1 MTATQPLAEPF
12 LRVENL
18 DVVFPNGTKALAAVD
33 LTVAPGEFVAL
44 VGPSGCGKSTL
55 LRVIAGLLAPSAGA
69 AKLSGRECGQ
79 QRREKQDI
87 SFVFQSPT
95 LLPWRTVE
103 KNVRLP
109 LELQRRLQPDSRER
123 VEQLLQLV
131 GLQDF
136 RRAFPHQ
143 LSGGMQMRASL
154 ARALVTKPETLLL
167 DEPFG
172 ALDDMTRQRLN
183 EELLALWQRDRFTAI
198 FVTHNV
204 SEAAFLS
211 DRVVVMSARP
221 GRVLREHRV
230 PFAHPREPALRTS
243 PEFARFCGEITA
255 SLAEAFA

>member
-1 MTATQPLAEPF
+1 MTVATAPREPF
-12 LRVENL
+12 VRVENL
-18 DVVFPNGTKALAAVD
+18 GVAFPNGTKALAAVD
-33 LTVAPGEFVAL
+33 LEVAAGEFLAL

-55 LRVIAGLLAPSAGA
+55 LRVIAGLLAPSSGTAELAGRDC
-69 AKLSGRECGQ
+69 GRE
-79 QRREKQDI
+79 RREKQDI

-109 LELQRRLQPDSRER
+109 LELQRRPLADSRER
-123 VEQLLQLV
+123 VEQLLELV

-136 RRAFPHQ
+136 RRSYPHQ
-143 LSGGMQMRASL
+143 LSGGMQMRLSL
-154 ARALVTKPETLLL
+154 ARALVTNPKILLL

-183 EELLALWQRDRFTAI
+183 EELLALWRRDGFTAI

-221 GRVLREHRV
+221 GRVVREHRV
-230 PFAHPREPALRTS
+230 PFAHPREPGLRTS
-243 PEFARFCGEITA
+243 PEFARFCGEIAA